1 MLVYMASKALSKM
14 DWSALYEHL
23 AALRAKLA
31 TAQRRTPV
39 SMQRVRQLRQQI
51 AECTTEIARYHQRPV
66 HDQAPPKEI

>member
-1 MLVYMASKALSKM
+1 MAATALSKM

-31 TAQRRTPV
+31 AAQRRTPV

-51 AECTTEIARYHQRPV
+51 AECTPEIARYHQRAAQ
-66 HDQAPPKEI
+66 DQGQLPPKGV